1 MTLYKSTVLLDNK
14 VHPDPNWSRSPEKPR
29 KYTRKVNILELSR
42 KQTSP
47 VFPRNIHKSFCIGV
61 YFLNRSLYPSK
72 YVYRLGLV
80 HNPSNYQS
88 EVMQKT
94 KETQFKELKK
104 ELIELKDKDQEM
116 IRDGRYSF
124 DEHVKL
130 TKRIKEIINQYGF
143 PTISMVGKDGSQAA
157 WLLVQH
163 ADENLT
169 FQKRVLKLMLEA
181 DKKNDVNKDNLA
193 YLIDRVRV
201 NSGKPQ
207 IYGTQYKEENGKI
220 VSKPIEDEKNV
231 DKRRK
236 SVGLQPLSVYIS
248 EANESLLEKS
258 K

>member
-1 MTLYKSTVLLDNK
+1 
-14 VHPDPNWSRSPEKPR
+14 
-29 KYTRKVNILELSR
+29 
-42 KQTSP
+42 
-47 VFPRNIHKSFCIGV
+47 
-61 YFLNRSLYPSK
+61 
-72 YVYRLGLV
+72 
-80 HNPSNYQS
+80 
-88 EVMQKT
+88 MQKT